1 MVAMRVDMTVEMM
14 LNAVVDIMCGFGV
27 VFFVAG
33 LCWFGRTLI
42 IYV

>member
-14 LNAVVDIMCGFGV
+14 LNAVVDMMCGFGV

-33 LCWFGRTLI
+33 LYWFGRT
-42 IYV
+42 

>member
-1 MVAMRVDMTVEMM
+1 MMAMRVDMTVRMM
-14 LNAVVDIMCGFGV
+14 LNAVVDIMCSFGV

-33 LCWFGRTLI
+33 LYWFGRTLI

>member
-1 MVAMRVDMTVEMM
+1 MAVVVDMVVSVM
-14 LNAVVDIMCGFGV
+14 LNAVVDIMCSFGV